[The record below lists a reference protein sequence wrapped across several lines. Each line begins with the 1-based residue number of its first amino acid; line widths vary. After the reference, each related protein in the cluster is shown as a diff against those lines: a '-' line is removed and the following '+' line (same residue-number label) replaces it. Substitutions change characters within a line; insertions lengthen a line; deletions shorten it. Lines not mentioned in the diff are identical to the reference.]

1 MKKRLVNIYNFAKLK
16 KKINLNV
23 FNRNKLEIFDFI
35 NNKYN
40 SNKNFYFN
48 FKFYKNYLSWLCKT
62 LKLSLNKIRN
72 EIFSNL
78 SIKPNDTILI
88 IGCGLGDEITYIK
101 KKFKIKKIIY
111 AQDLSSSM
119 VVYSAK
125 KNKKLNVSF
134 SISNAN
140 DLPYKDD
147 VFDFVIQIGGY
158 NQFKNKKKTL
168 REMYRVTKNLGT
180 IFICDE
186 GVSPNL
192 KNLDIYKA
200 LIVNNKLWRHTPP
213 LEYIPENSI
222 NIVTGWLLKNCFY
235 FLKFKK
241 IKKVSKLNV
250 NVKHKSPRGGS
261 IRTRYEHKFKTK
273 LNY

>member
-1 MKKRLVNIYNFAKLK
+1 MV
-16 KKINLNV
+16 
-23 FNRNKLEIFDFI
+23 
-35 NNKYN
+35 
-40 SNKNFYFN
+40 S
-48 FKFYKNYLSWLCKT
+48 KT
-62 LKLSLNKIRN
+62 LKLNLNKIRN

-119 VVYSAK
+119 VVYSK

-158 NQFKNKKKTL
+158 NQFKNKKTL
-168 REMYRVTKNLGT
+168 RECTEL
-180 IFICDE
+180 
-186 GVSPNL
+186 P
-192 KNLDIYKA
+192 
-200 LIVNNKLWRHTPP
+200 
-213 LEYIPENSI
+213 
-222 NIVTGWLLKNCFY
+222 
-235 FLKFKK
+235 K
-241 IKKVSKLNV
+241 ILVLYLFVMKVF
-250 NVKHKSPRGGS
+250 RQ
-261 IRTRYEHKFKTK
+261 I
-273 LNY
+273 